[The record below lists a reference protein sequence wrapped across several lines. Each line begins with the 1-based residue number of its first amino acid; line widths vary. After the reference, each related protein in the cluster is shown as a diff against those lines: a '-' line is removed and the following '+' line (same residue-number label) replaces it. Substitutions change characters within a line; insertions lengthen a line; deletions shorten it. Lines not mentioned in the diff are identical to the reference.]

1 MLTNERQL
9 PLSEVEQLL
18 SLTRWSLW
26 NWIRDGKLIAE
37 KQPNGHYR
45 VAESE
50 VERIL
55 WERAAVLVS
64 AERLKPKVDRDSP

>member
-1 MLTNERQL
+1 MQERML

-26 NWIRDGKLIAE
+26 GWIRDGKLIAA

-50 VERIL
+50 VRRIL
-55 WERAAVLVS
+55 S
-64 AERLKPKVDRDSP
+64 DRETVGA

>member
-1 MLTNERQL
+1 MSERML

-26 NWIRDGKLIAE
+26 GWIHSGKLVAA

-45 VAESE
+45 VPESE
-50 VERIL
+50 IRRIL
-55 WERAAVLVS
+55 NEREAVS
-64 AERLKPKVDRDSP
+64 A

>member
-1 MLTNERQL
+1 MTERML

-26 NWIRDGKLIAE
+26 GWIRDGKLQAA

-50 VERIL
+50 IQRIL
-55 WERAAVLVS
+55 NERESISV
-64 AERLKPKVDRDSP
+64 

>member
-1 MLTNERQL
+1 MQERML

-26 NWIRDGKLIAE
+26 GWIRDGKLIAA

-50 VERIL
+50 VRRIL
-55 WERAAVLVS
+55 SERETVGA
-64 AERLKPKVDRDSP
+64 

>member
-1 MLTNERQL
+1 MTERML

-26 NWIRDGKLIAE
+26 GWIRAGKLIAA

-50 VERIL
+50 IRRIL
-55 WERAAVLVS
+55 NEREIVGA
-64 AERLKPKVDRDSP
+64 

>member
-1 MLTNERQL
+1 MTERML

-26 NWIRDGKLIAE
+26 GWIRDGKLVAA

-55 WERAAVLVS
+55 SERVPA
-64 AERLKPKVDRDSP
+64 

>member
-1 MLTNERQL
+1 MGKEKTVTERML

-26 NWIRDGKLIAE
+26 NWIRDGKLNAA

-50 VERIL
+50 VRRVLREREPIS
-55 WERAAVLVS
+55 V
-64 AERLKPKVDRDSP
+64 

>member
-1 MLTNERQL
+1 MQERML

-18 SLTRWSLW
+18 GLTRWSLW
-26 NWIRDGKLIAE
+26 GWIRDGKLSAV

-50 VERIL
+50 VRRIL
-55 WERAAVLVS
+55 SERVPA
-64 AERLKPKVDRDSP
+64 

>member
-1 MLTNERQL
+1 MSERML
-9 PLSEVEQLL
+9 PLSEVEQRLG
-18 SLTRWSLW
+18 LTRWSLW
-26 NWIRDGKLIAE
+26 GWIRDGKLNAA

-55 WERAAVLVS
+55 SERVPA
-64 AERLKPKVDRDSP
+64 